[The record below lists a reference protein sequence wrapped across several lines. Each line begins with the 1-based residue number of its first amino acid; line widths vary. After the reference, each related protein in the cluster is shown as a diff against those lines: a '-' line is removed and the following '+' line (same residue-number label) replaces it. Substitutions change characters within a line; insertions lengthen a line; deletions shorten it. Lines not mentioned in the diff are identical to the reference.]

1 MEGGLIKSSF
11 ITNDEMKACKL
22 TSTKF
27 PQKIVCNFGII
38 KIYKI
43 NKKIILLVGMKRQL
57 VQVILKQK
65 KTKNCD
71 GNLLHIL
78 NVSLTCPT

>member
-27 PQKIVCNFGII
+27 PQKNHLA
-38 KIYKI
+38 
-43 NKKIILLVGMKRQL
+43 LLQPAMQ
-57 VQVILKQK
+57 
-65 KTKNCD
+65 N
-71 GNLLHIL
+71 
-78 NVSLTCPT
+78 SL